1 MAGDKRD
8 NRATPARSAESN
20 DSEQELERE
29 LARESKEGGD
39 VIGDMRE
46 NRHLSGSS
54 TWETLPDVVQSRE
67 GEERGET
74 F

>member
-8 NRATPARSAESN
+8 DQSTSARGRGRN
-20 DSEQELERE
+20 DDEQALQQE
-29 LARESKEGGD
+29 LARESAEGGD

-46 NRHLSGSS
+46 NRELSGSS
-54 TWETLPDVVQSRE
+54 TWETLPDAIQSRE
-67 GEERGET
+67 GGERGET